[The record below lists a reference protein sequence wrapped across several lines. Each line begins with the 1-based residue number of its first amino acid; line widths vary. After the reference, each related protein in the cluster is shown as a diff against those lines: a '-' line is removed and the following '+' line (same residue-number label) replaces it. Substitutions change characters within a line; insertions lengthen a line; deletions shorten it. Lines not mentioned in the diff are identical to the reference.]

1 MEDRLEPGD
10 MSFDFMG
17 DPFGRTMF
25 VETPFTAGFRKAN
38 ERGVWTTW
46 GPCAMPEVLA
56 GVPAEARAVRSS
68 AMVED
73 KSPLVTV
80 HIRGPD
86 SERFINRLIPRDA
99 GRMSIDHAYYTPWC
113 DEDGKVIVEG
123 LLFRLTKD
131 DFFLTSCVM
140 DRWFTRQRLGL
151 DVEFDDATDRF
162 GILALQGPDSLAIL
176 EEATGQSWSDL
187 RFSRGRRGR
196 VGAADVQVWRTGFTG
211 VKGYELWVPP
221 EAGEEVWYA
230 LAATKAGEAL
240 EPCGTAAQ
248 DIVRVEA
255 GLVLPA
261 IDYARSGPDTVKA
274 HSYGLTEAAYLASPF
289 ELDLGR
295 FVDFAK
301 PDFVG
306 RDALRA
312 ESRTPGVGRRMRA
325 LRINWRELV
334 EPFLARGELPQIDGK
349 VRRFPPLEL
358 TADGARVGY
367 ATSVGW
373 SHTLKE
379 MIGFAHLP
387 ATFPIERKP
396 VQLRWPY
403 DGEVLETG
411 VSFGRLPF
419 VRPNRK

>member
-1 MEDRLEPGD
+1 MENRLDPGD

-17 DPFGRTMF
+17 HPVGRTMF
-25 VETPFTAGFRKAN
+25 AETPFTAGFRKAN

-46 GPCAMPEVLA
+46 GSCAMPEVLA
-56 GVPAEARAVRSS
+56 GVPAEARAVRSA
-68 AMVED
+68 AMLED

-86 SERFINRLIPRDA
+86 SEQFIDRLIPRDA
-99 GRMSIDHAYYTPWC
+99 SQMTIDHAYYTPWC

-140 DRWFTRQRLGL
+140 DKWFTQQRPGL

-187 RFSRGRRGR
+187 RFSRGRQGR
-196 VGAADVQVWRTGFTG
+196 IGAADVHVWRTGFTG

-230 LAATKAGEAL
+230 LVATKAAEAL

-255 GLVLPA
+255 GLVLPE

-274 HSYGLTEAAYLASPF
+274 HSYGLTEAEYLASPF

-295 FVDFAK
+295 FVDFGK

-306 RDALRA
+306 RDALWT
-312 ESRTPGVGRRMRA
+312 ESHTSGTGRRMRA

-334 EPFLARGELPQIDGK
+334 ETFLARGELPLIDGK
-349 VRRFPPLEL
+349 VRRFPPLEI

-387 ATFPIERKP
+387 ATFPIERQP
-396 VQLRWPY
+396 VHLQWPH
-403 DGEVLETG
+403 DGEVLEAG
-411 VSFGRLPF
+411 ASFGRLPF

>member
-1 MEDRLEPGD
+1 
-10 MSFDFMG
+10 MSFDFVG
-17 DPFGRTMF
+17 DPIGRAMF
-25 VETPFTAGFRKAN
+25 LETPFTAGFRKAN

-56 GVPAEARAVRSS
+56 GIAVEARAVRSA
-68 AMVED
+68 AMLED

-80 HIRGPD
+80 HIHGSD
-86 SERFINRLIPRDA
+86 SERFVNRLIPRHA
-99 GRMSIDHAYYTPWC
+99 TQMSIDHAYYTPWC

-123 LLFRLTKD
+123 LLFRLTED
-131 DFFLTSCVM
+131 DFFLTSCAM
-140 DRWFTRQRLGL
+140 DRWFTQQRQGM

-162 GILALQGPDSLAIL
+162 GILALQGPDSLAVL

-187 RFSRGRRGR
+187 RFSRGKRGR
-196 VGAADVQVWRTGFTG
+196 IGSADVHVWRTGFTG

-230 LAATKAGEAL
+230 LTATKAGEGL

-261 IDYARSGPDTVKA
+261 IDYARSGPDTVTA
-274 HSYGLTEAAYLASPF
+274 HSYGLTEAEYFASPF
-289 ELDLGR
+289 EIDLGR
-295 FVDFAK
+295 FVDFRK

-306 RDALRA
+306 RDALWA
-312 ESRTPGVGRRMRA
+312 ESHAGGGKGRRMRA

-334 EPFLARGELPQIDGK
+334 EIFLARGELPLIDDK

-358 TADGARVGY
+358 VSDGARVGY

-373 SHTLKE
+373 SHALKDL
-379 MIGFAHLP
+379 IGFAHLP
-387 ATFPIERKP
+387 ATFPIERKS
-396 VQLRWPY
+396 VQLRWPH
-403 DGEVLETG
+403 DGEVLEAG

-419 VRPNRK
+419 VRPDRE

>member
-1 MEDRLEPGD
+1 
-10 MSFDFMG
+10 MSFEFMG
-17 DPFGRTMF
+17 KPIDRALF
-25 VETPFTAGFRKAN
+25 VQTPFTAGFRRAN
-38 ERGVWTTW
+38 ERGIWTTW
-46 GPCAMPEVLA
+46 GPSAMPEALA
-56 GVPAEARAVRSS
+56 GVSEEAQAARST

-86 SERFINRLIPRDA
+86 AERFVNRLIPRDA
-99 GRMSIDHAYYTPWC
+99 GRISVDHAYYTPWC

-123 LLFRLTKD
+123 LLFRLTED

-140 DRWFTRQRLGL
+140 DRWFAQQRQGL

-187 RFSRGRRGR
+187 RFSRGRRGKI
-196 VGAADVQVWRTGFTG
+196 GAADVHVWRTGFTG

-221 EAGEEVWYA
+221 EAGEDVWHA
-230 LAATKAGEAL
+230 LTTTRAGRGL

-261 IDYARSGPDTVKA
+261 IDYARAGPDTVKA
-274 HSYGLTEAAYLASPF
+274 HSYGLAEAEYLASPF
-289 ELDLGR
+289 EIDLGR
-295 FVDFAK
+295 FVDFGK
-301 PDFVG
+301 SDFVG
-306 RDALRA
+306 RGALWS
-312 ESRTPGVGRRMRA
+312 ESRSSGNGRRMHA
-325 LRINWRELV
+325 LRINWRGLV
-334 EPFLARGELPQIDGK
+334 RRFVARGELPPIDPK
-349 VRRFPPLEL
+349 VRRFPPLDL
-358 TADGARVGY
+358 VSDGVRIGY

-373 SHTLKE
+373 SHTLKDL
-379 MIGFAHLP
+379 IGFAHLP
-387 ATFPIERKP
+387 AAFPVERKS
-396 VQLRWPY
+396 VRLRWPH

-411 VSFGRLPF
+411 VSFGCLPF
-419 VRPNRK
+419 VRPDRI

>member
-1 MEDRLEPGD
+1 

-17 DPFGRTMF
+17 KPIDRTMF
-25 VETPFTAGFRKAN
+25 FQTPFTTGFRRAN
-38 ERGVWTTW
+38 ERGIWTTW

-56 GVPAEARAVRSS
+56 GVPSEARAARTA

-86 SERFINRLIPRDA
+86 SERFVDRLIPRDA
-99 GRMSIDHAYYTPWC
+99 SQISVDHAYYTPWC

-123 LLFRLTKD
+123 LLFRLTRD

-140 DRWFTRQRLGL
+140 DRWFAQQRQGL

-176 EEATGQSWSDL
+176 EEATGQSWSEL

-196 VGAADVQVWRTGFTG
+196 IGTADVHVWRTGFTG

-221 EAGEEVWYA
+221 AAGEEVWNA
-230 LAATKAGEAL
+230 LTATRAGQGL

-274 HSYGLTEAAYLASPF
+274 HSYGLVEAEYFASPF
-289 ELDLGR
+289 EIDLGR
-295 FVDFAK
+295 FVDFGK

-306 RDALRA
+306 RGALRA
-312 ESRTPGVGRRMRA
+312 ETRSRGRGRRMRS
-325 LRINWRELV
+325 LRIDWRELV
-334 EPFLARGELPQIDGK
+334 GWFVARGELPAIDGK
-349 VRRFPPLEL
+349 VQRFPPLEL
-358 TADGARVGY
+358 VSGGVRVGY

-373 SHTLKE
+373 SHTLKDL
-379 MIGFAHLP
+379 IGFAHVP
-387 ATFPIERKP
+387 AAFPVERAS
-396 VQLRWPY
+396 VQLRWPH
-403 DGEVLETG
+403 DREVLETG
-411 VSFGRLPF
+411 ARLGRLPF